1 MLKSLGEEILKF
13 NPNGKKIKS
22 ILLDEG
28 SMNISKIHDLRAA
41 TYQTEESTQGLKD
54 VKQKM

>member
-13 NPNGKKIKS
+13 NPNGKKNKS

-28 SMNISKIHDLRAA
+28 SMNISKIHDQRAA
-41 TYQTEESTQGLKD
+41 MYQTEESTQGLKD